1 MLPLRQ
7 IIFSYVQHED
17 ISVSKSGVECFLTTI
32 SLKLEY
38 RDTSQCLYIDQFI
51 IIIISSS
58 IMSSISFDCFKL
70 PVHFQGLNCFSE
82 MHMQDDDFINHFF

>member
-38 RDTSQCLYIDQFI
+38 RDTSQCLYIDQLSSS
-51 IIIISSS
+51 SSS
-58 IMSSISFDCFKL
+58 IMSSISFDCIKL